1 MTEQEANVEVEDS
14 TESTGQVVK
23 YNVTNEALED
33 LKAKYLI
40 IPDASTPKGY
50 NDVKTGIAELRET
63 WVGVEKHRKVLKAES
78 LEYGRKVDAEAKRIT
93 TVLTDIVEPLKEEK
107 AKADTA
113 KEEAKAEKKRA
124 EESRVAA
131 IEKRAED
138 MQDLC
143 RECVGKTSQEIY
155 QRIAELEATEISEDD
170 YQEMTERATI
180 LKGKLLDRMNEIATS
195 TLKAEETAIEQEK
208 READLKRCEE
218 EMEAKRKEQEANDK
232 AEREEREAK
241 EEIAR
246 QDRERLQKIEDDKQ
260 ASIRSEE
267 AEKLRKQQEDMQKQQ
282 EEIDRQKQEMEEK
295 RLAEEKRIADEAAE
309 KQKKID
315 AEELQKSKDAYEAD
329 LKKKQEAEEKAAKE
343 RYETSRGDAIDSLV
357 GSCEMRRV
365 AELVF
370 KEIEAGNIPHITF
383 NA

>member
-1 MTEQEANVEVEDS
+1 MTEQTSNVEVEDS

-107 AKADTA
+107 AKADKA
-113 KEEAKAEKKRA
+113 KEDAKAAKKKA
-124 EESRVAA
+124 EEERIVA
-131 IEKRAED
+131 IEKRAEV

-143 RECVGKTSQEIY
+143 RECVGKKSQEIY
-155 QRIAELEATEISEDD
+155 QKIAELEAMEISEDG
-170 YQEMTERATI
+170 YQEMTERAVV
-180 LKGKLLDRMNEIATS
+180 LKGKLLDKMHEVATS

-267 AEKLRKQQEDMQKQQ
+267 AEKLRKQQEEMQKQQ
-282 EEIDRQKQEMEEK
+282 AEIDRQKQEMEEK
-295 RLAEEKRIADEAAE
+295 RLAEEKRIADEAVE
-309 KQKKID
+309 KQRKADEEEAKKVLAD
-315 AEELQKSKDAYEAD
+315 SK
-329 LKKKQEAEEKAAKE
+329 KAAKK
-343 RYETSRGDAIDSLV
+343 RYEQSKGDALLSLCGPC
-357 GSCEMRRV
+357 GSNDI
-365 AELVF
+365 AIAVF
-370 KEIEAGNIPHITF
+370 DAIEAGKVINISFTG
-383 NA
+383 

>member
-124 EESRVAA
+124 EEERIAA
-131 IEKRAED
+131 IEKRAEV

-143 RECVGKTSQEIY
+143 RECVGKKSQEIY
-155 QRIAELEATEISEDD
+155 QKIAELEAMEISEDG
-170 YQEMTERATI
+170 YQEMTERAVV
-180 LKGKLLDRMNEIATS
+180 LKGKLLDKMHEVATS

-208 READLKRCEE
+208 REAELKRREE

-260 ASIRSEE
+260 ASIRAEE
-267 AEKLRKQQEDMQKQQ
+267 AEKLRKQQEEMQKQQ
-282 EEIDRQKQEMEEK
+282 AEIDRQKQEMEEK
-295 RLAEEKRIADEAAE
+295 RLAEEKRIADEAVE
-309 KQKKID
+309 KQRKADEEEAKKVLAD
-315 AEELQKSKDAYEAD
+315 SK
-329 LKKKQEAEEKAAKE
+329 KAAKK
-343 RYETSRGDAIDSLV
+343 RYEQSKGDALLSLCGPC
-357 GSCEMRRV
+357 GSNDI
-365 AELVF
+365 AIAVF
-370 KEIEAGNIPHITF
+370 DAIEAGKVINISFTG
-383 NA
+383 